1 MSGEAF
7 TSYVTNHVLQP
18 LEIPRGELGYSVTS
32 PARHATGYLEK
43 YSFINLLKGFLI
55 DRQLIGD
62 YCGRWLE
69 IRSHYLNGPA
79 FGGLVGSARAFGAFL
94 QDQLGPHS
102 ALFNDATRALFCEPQ
117 QTTGGHPIAMTLGWH
132 IGNLDG
138 QRFFYKEGGGG
149 GFHCMMRLYPTRGI
163 GSVLM
168 SNATS
173 FDVANLLNTVDRAFL
188 IR

>member
-7 TSYVTNHVLQP
+7 TSYVTNHILQP
-18 LEIPRGELGYSVTS
+18 LEIPRGSWLC
-32 PARHATGYLEK
+32 RHQSGPPRDRISREVLVHQSREGFPDRSRNWSATTAGAG
-43 YSFINLLKGFLI
+43 S
-55 DRQLIGD
+55 
-62 YCGRWLE
+62 
-69 IRSHYLNGPA
+69 RSA
-79 FGGLVGSARAFGAFL
+79 AIISTVRRSAASSAAARAFGVFL
-94 QDQLGPHS
+94 QDQLRPYS

-163 GSVLM
+163 GSVVM

-173 FDVANLLNTVDRAFL
+173 FDVANLLNTVDRALL